1 MPAEMD
7 EEKYFEERLD
17 NQIQWYDKKS
27 VQLQKSFKRLR
38 TLEIVLAASI
48 PFLVGYT
55 EGHPAVLFAVGA
67 IGVAVACLAAVLAL
81 QKYEELWTRYRSTCE
96 TLTRHKYLY
105 VTQAPPYESR
115 PAFTKLVANVE
126 SLMAEERSDWLELQ
140 REKPPEMPSTT
151 EGGPRPDEA
160 EDSGPS

>member
-1 MPAEMD
+1 MD

-55 EGHPAVLFAVGA
+55 IDRPVVLFAVGA
-67 IGVAVACLAAVLAL
+67 VGVVVACLAGVLAL

-96 TLTRHKYLY
+96 TPTRHRYLY
-105 VTQAPPYESR
+105 VTQAPPYETQ

-126 SLMAEERSDWLELQ
+126 SVMAEERSDWLELQ
-140 REKPPEMPSTT
+140 REKPPEMPSTA
-151 EGGPRPDEA
+151 EPGPRPGEA
-160 EDSGPS
+160 GDGGPS